1 MTSLTRRSVLAG
13 GAAILAL
20 AAAGRAGAQTKQKL
34 RFSCAFTETDLRAE
48 AYKAFAAAI
57 KDDFDFEPYWG
68 NTLFKQ
74 GTELVALQRDNLDLC
89 NLAPADIS
97 KQIPAWSLLTS
108 AFLFR
113 DADHMKKT
121 FKSDVGKEFI
131 KMAKDQLGIQII
143 TPVYFGSR
151 SVNLK
156 PDKQI
161 KTPADMAGIKLRMPP
176 GEFWQFLGESL
187 GANPTPV
194 AYAELYTALQT
205 GTVDGQDNPV
215 VASKLMKFDEVT
227 TQFVLTKHVIAYD
240 VMAIRSKIWDA
251 MKPEQQAKFQAAA
264 DKDVGR
270 EHQAVRR
277 AGSGDARVLQE
288 GRQEGLRSRTS
299 DRLPH
304 LCAEE
309 VRRQIRQGLAEGRA
323 RDASTRSSKR
333 LASRASAARPV
344 HGCEPASSRSTVAMP
359 MHAEVD
365 ASWRGGCGGAPRTS
379 RSRCSA

>member
-1 MTSLTRRSVLAG
+1 MTRMNRRSVLAA
-13 GAAILAL
+13 GASALAL
-20 AAAGRAGAQTKQKL
+20 GATIPAFGQAKQKL
-34 RFSCAFTETDLRAE
+34 RFSSAFTETDTRAE
-48 AYKAFAAAI
+48 AYKAFGAAI

-97 KQIPAWSLLTS
+97 KQIPAWSLMTS
-108 AFLFR
+108 AYLFR
-113 DADHMKKT
+113 DAEHMNKT
-121 FKSDVGKEFI
+121 FKSDVGREFI

-156 PDKQI
+156 PDKKI
-161 KTPADMAGIKLRMPP
+161 TTPADMAGIKLRMPP

-227 TQFVLTKHVIAYD
+227 TQFVLTRHVIAYD
-240 VMAIRSKIWDA
+240 VMAIRSKLWDA
-251 MKPEQQAKFQAAA
+251 MKPDQQAKFQAAA
-264 DKDVGR
+264 EKTMDENTERFKK
-270 EHQAVRR
+270 
-277 AGSGDARVLQE
+277 QE
-288 GRQEGLRSRTS
+288 
-299 DRLPH
+299 
-304 LCAEE
+304 
-309 VRRQIRQGLAEGRA
+309 
-323 RDASTRSSKR
+323 
-333 LASRASAARPV
+333 
-344 HGCEPASSRSTVAMP
+344 
-359 MHAEVD
+359 AEVIEYFKKEGKKVYEPD
-365 ASWRGGCGGAPRTS
+365 QNAFRTFAQKRYVDKYGNDWPKGALERIN
-379 RSRCSA
+379 AIK

>member
-1 MTSLTRRSVLAG
+1 MTSLTRRSMVAG

-20 AAAGRAGAQTKQKL
+20 ATKPAGAQTRQKL
-34 RFSCAFTETDLRAE
+34 RFSSAFTETDLRAE
-48 AYKAFAAAI
+48 AYKSFAAAI
-57 KDDFDFEPYWG
+57 QDDFDFEPYWG

-187 GANPTPV
+187 GANPTPA
-194 AYAELYTALQT
+194 AYAELYTALQS

-227 TQFVLTKHVIAYD
+227 TQFILTRHVIAYD
-240 VMAIRSKIWDA
+240 VMSIRSKIWDA
-251 MKPEQQAKFQAAA
+251 MKPEQQAKFRAAA
-264 DKDVGR
+264 DKMSDENIKRFDAQEVETLEYFKKEGKKVYQPDVAAFRSFAQKKYVDKYGKDWPK
-270 EHQAVRR
+270 
-277 AGSGDARVLQE
+277 DAIE
-288 GRQEGLRSRTS
+288 KIN
-299 DRLPH
+299 
-304 LCAEE
+304 A
-309 VRRQIRQGLAEGRA
+309 I
-323 RDASTRSSKR
+323 K
-333 LASRASAARPV
+333 
-344 HGCEPASSRSTVAMP
+344 
-359 MHAEVD
+359 
-365 ASWRGGCGGAPRTS
+365 
-379 RSRCSA
+379 

>member
-1 MTSLTRRSVLAG
+1 MTSLTRRSVVAG

-20 AAAGRAGAQTKQKL
+20 AAGSAGAQTRQKL
-34 RFSCAFTETDLRAE
+34 RFSCAFTETDLLAE
-48 AYKAFAAAI
+48 AYKSFAAAI

-121 FKSDVGKEFI
+121 FKSDVGREFI
-131 KMAKDQLGIQII
+131 KMSKDQLGIQII

-151 SVNLK
+151 SINLK

-194 AYAELYTALQT
+194 AYAELYTALQS

-264 DKDVGR
+264 DKMSDENIKRFDAQEVETLEYFKKEGKKVYQPDV
-270 EHQAVRR
+270 A
-277 AGSGDARVLQE
+277 AF
-288 GRQEGLRSRTS
+288 RSF
-299 DRLPH
+299 
-304 LCAEE
+304 A
-309 VRRQIRQGLAEGRA
+309 Q
-323 RDASTRSSKR
+323 KKY
-333 LASRASAARPV
+333 
-344 HGCEPASSRSTVAMP
+344 
-359 MHAEVD
+359 VD
-365 ASWRGGCGGAPRTS
+365 KYGKDWPKGAIEKIN
-379 RSRCSA
+379 AIK

>member
-1 MTSLTRRSVLAG
+1 MTTILNRRTVLAA
-13 GAAILAL
+13 GAALTLGSAL
-20 AAAGRAGAQTKQKL
+20 PAAAQSKTKL
-34 RFSCAFTETDLRAE
+34 RFSCAFTETDLRAQ
-48 AYKAFAAAI
+48 AYKDFAAAI

-97 KQIPAWSLLTS
+97 KQVPAWSLLTS

-113 DADHMKKT
+113 DADHMAKT
-121 FKSDVGKEFI
+121 FKSDVGKDFI
-131 KMAKDQLGIQII
+131 KMAKDKLGIQVI

-156 PDKQI
+156 PDKTI

-227 TQFVLTKHVIAYD
+227 TQFVLTKHVVAYD
-240 VMAIRSKIWDA
+240 VMAMRSNIWDKLSA
-251 MKPEQQAKFQAAA
+251 AQQAKFQSEA
-264 DKDVGR
+264 DKM
-270 EHQAVRR
+270 
-277 AGSGDARVLQE
+277 
-288 GRQEGLRSRTS
+288 
-299 DRLPH
+299 
-304 LCAEE
+304 
-309 VRRQIRQGLAEGRA
+309 
-323 RDASTRSSKR
+323 
-333 LASRASAARPV
+333 SAANIKRFDSQEIETLEYFKKEGKKVYAPD
-344 HGCEPASSRSTVAMP
+344 VAAFRTFAQKKYIDKYGNDWP
-359 MHAEVD
+359 K
-365 ASWRGGCGGAPRTS
+365 GALERIN
-379 RSRCSA
+379 AIK